1 VTPKRWLDA
10 RLDLH
15 KARRYIQAMF
25 RIVTRKLQQQ
35 CRFKGG
41 ICVRAFQN

>member
-1 VTPKRWLDA
+1 VTPKRSPAA

-15 KARRYIQAMF
+15 KARRYILAMF
-25 RIVTRKLQQQ
+25 WIVTRKLQQQ

-41 ICVRAFQN
+41 ICVRAFRN